1 MPSPFARGD
10 RIPLFR
16 RVALAVLAPAVLV
29 LSLVATPAFADD
41 RCDVP
46 LGAWQ
51 PREALQKKLE
61 SEGWAVSRI
70 RTDDGCYKAY
80 GRDAQGALVKGRFDP
95 ATLERLDGGHRD
107 DHRGDHGGGHHGE
120 DD

>member
-1 MPSPFARGD
+1 M
-10 RIPLFR
+10 FR
-16 RVALAVLAPAVLV
+16 RVALAVLAPVVLT
-29 LSLVATPAFADD
+29 LSLATGFALADD

-61 SEGWAVSRI
+61 TDGWTVSKI
-70 RTDDGCYKAY
+70 RADDGCYKAY
-80 GRDAQGALVKGRFDP
+80 GRDAHGTIVKGRFDP
-95 ATLERLDGGHRD
+95 ATLERLDG
-107 DHRGDHGGGHHGE
+107 DHGNDHGGGRRHGE